1 MRWYGA
7 SVKAKMDGMVNE
19 RLDRAARETRDY
31 IRKQISTPNIEE
43 RGDRGRNRKGQFTKA
58 KRGTN
63 PSKPGE
69 YPHKLTGH
77 LRRNVEMEHDREK
90 MIARVGTNVE
100 YGRYLELGTRKMK
113 RRPWLSRALVEMRQ
127 RIKQILR
134 GR

>member
-1 MRWYGA
+1 MPMRWYGT
-7 SVKAKMDGMVNE
+7 SIKVKMDGLINE

-31 IRKQISTPNIEE
+31 IREQISTPNIEE
-43 RGDRGRNRKGQFTKA
+43 RGERGA

-90 MIARVGTNVE
+90 MTARVGTNVE
-100 YGRYLELGTRKMK
+100 YGRYLEFGTRKMK
-113 RRPWLSRALVEMRQ
+113 RRPWLSRALLEMQQ
-127 RIKQILR
+127 RIKHILR
-134 GR
+134 GRG